1 MRLEEGAGKIDA
13 QGREGFLSTSG
24 EQLVGQC
31 RPIVHEADG
40 VGVSHGDAH
49 EFEGSPRRIEA
60 QMPQATSA
68 SSRSTRYLA
77 KQRTPLPHIWAKVP
91 SALM

>member
-1 MRLEEGAGKIDA
+1 MPHIGRTIGRAGVRRGTVASVIFPSASTEKAIGRGPARVSATRLPE
-13 QGREGFLSTSG
+13 
-24 EQLVGQC
+24 
-31 RPIVHEADG
+31 
-40 VGVSHGDAH
+40 
-49 EFEGSPRRIEA
+49 
-60 QMPQATSA
+60 ATSA

>member
-1 MRLEEGAGKIDA
+1 MPHIGRTIGRAGVRRGIDGHEHGIQDGRAMFTVASVIFPSASTEKAIGRGPARVSATRLPE
-13 QGREGFLSTSG
+13 
-24 EQLVGQC
+24 
-31 RPIVHEADG
+31 
-40 VGVSHGDAH
+40 
-49 EFEGSPRRIEA
+49 
-60 QMPQATSA
+60 ATSA